1 MAKCDRHIWDT
12 QDNEWCWKC
21 DELTDNE
28 RMQNTKKMKVIF
40 LDNDGVICL
49 SNNWGGR
56 TKKWAKHRSA
66 NPESS
71 KLLSES
77 PVDVRFDNFDK
88 KSIEILNEILEET
101 GAEIVVSSDW
111 RFHATLEELGGY
123 YLFQGISKKPIG
135 FTKKLGQFQEPEN
148 FPWSRQWNLE
158 QSRSL
163 EILQYLK
170 DHPEVTEWVAVDD
183 LNMGIPQTHESW
195 GDMEMDWG
203 LTNFVLT
210 PKSSEGIKQ
219 TGLKD
224 KIIKLLNDDNTTSS
238 I

>member
-1 MAKCDRHIWDT
+1 
-12 QDNEWCWKC
+12 
-21 DELTDNE
+21 
-28 RMQNTKKMKVIF
+28 MKVIF

-56 TKKWAKHRSA
+56 SKKWAKYRSA

-71 KLLSES
+71 KLLSEA
-77 PVDVRFDNFDK
+77 PTDVRFDDFDNK
-88 KSIEILNEILEET
+88 AIKILNEILEET

-111 RFHATLEELGGY
+111 RFHATLEELGEY
-123 YLFQGISKKPIG
+123 YTSQGISKKPIG
-135 FTKKLGQFQEPEN
+135 FTKKLGECDQPEN
-148 FPWSRQWNLE
+148 FPWSRHWDLE

-170 DHPEVTEWVAVDD
+170 DHPEVTNWVAVDD
-183 LNMGIPQTHESW
+183 LNMGIPQTHETW
-195 GDMEMDWG
+195 GEMTMDDWG

-219 TGLKD
+219 TGLKE
-224 KIIKLLNDDNTTSS
+224 KILNKLNGDINKRDS
-238 I
+238 